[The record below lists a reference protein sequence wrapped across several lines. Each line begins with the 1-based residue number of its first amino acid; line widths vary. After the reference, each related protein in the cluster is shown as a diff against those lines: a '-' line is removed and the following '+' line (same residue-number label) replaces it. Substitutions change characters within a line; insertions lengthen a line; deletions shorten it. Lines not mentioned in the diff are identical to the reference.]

1 MTWGGHTGRA
11 AKAGT
16 VARDAGLAI
25 GNFDQTLCC
34 RHLRSPHMFHVK
46 LAIHRRPATAGGCHR
61 ARSMM
66 AVIAAEA
73 GRSGSL
79 AGCPV
84 GGNGL
89 HYPVQI
95 IEGCELDDYLPLALA
110 ELDLDSG
117 VERIG

>member
-16 VARDAGLAI
+16 VARGAGLAI

-46 LAIHRRPATAGGCHR
+46 LAIHSPARHRWRMSSSPLLDGGNCR
-61 ARSMM
+61 G
-66 AVIAAEA
+66 A
-73 GRSGSL
+73 GRSSSL

-95 IEGCELDDYLPLALA
+95 IKGCELDHYLPLALA